1 MEYGPYREP
10 PREPAPPA
18 GPAPYVPPRMPPYL
32 AEKAAAAKLRGLGN
46 HSCGL
51 LLLTQILAGAVM
63 FVIILLRTAVL
74 LRGWSGDPLELAQQ
88 ITPKGN
94 TLILYN
100 YLATFWGM
108 VLCLLIGRNLLRRN
122 IFDCW
127 RRPRTKPSFL
137 AGGVLLM
144 FGAVCVGEL
153 LSAALNAVFQK
164 LGISNGTP
172 NFDLKG
178 DPATDAVLIV
188 YVCLLAPVLE
198 ETLFRGMILPSLLP
212 WGEKFAVA
220 ASSVLFGMFHMNLVQ
235 GVSAFFMG
243 LVLGTVAARSGSVLP
258 GIFIHF
264 LNNSLSMAFLA
275 AGIQKS
281 AALQNAYLALLGV
294 CLLGS
299 VALLRLRRKDYS
311 LSDLQQPDAPPTDR
325 RWSAFFLRSAWF
337 WVMAVMFTATC
348 VLLAVSPASDML
360 QKLS

>member
-10 PREPAPPA
+10 PTGPAPPA
-18 GPAPYVPPRMPPYL
+18 GPAPYVPPRIPPYL
-32 AEKAAAAKLRGLGN
+32 AQKVAAAKLRSLGN

-51 LLLTQILAGAVM
+51 LLLAQVLAGAVTL
-63 FVIILLRTAVL
+63 VIVLLRIAVL
-74 LRGWSGDPLELAQQ
+74 LRGWSGDPLELVQQ

-94 TLILYN
+94 TLILYS
-100 YLATFWGM
+100 YLATFWSM
-108 VLCLLIGRNLLRRN
+108 VLCLLIGRNLLRQNVFGR
-122 IFDCW
+122 W
-127 RRPRTKPSFL
+127 RKPRTKPSFL

-153 LSAALNAVFQK
+153 LSTALNAVFQK

-178 DPATDAVLIV
+178 DPTTDAVLIV
-188 YVCLLAPVLE
+188 YVCFLAPVLE
-198 ETLFRGMILPSLLP
+198 ETLFRGMILPGLLP
-212 WGEKFAVA
+212 WGEKFAVV
-220 ASSVLFGMFHMNLVQ
+220 ASSVLFGMFHMNLLQ
-235 GVSAFFMG
+235 GISAFFMG
-243 LVLGTVAARSGSVLP
+243 LVLGTVAARSGSVFP

-281 AALQNAYLALLGV
+281 SALQNAYLALLGV

-299 VALLRLRRKDYS
+299 AALLRLRREDYS
-311 LSDLQQPDAPPTDR
+311 LSDVQQTEAPPTDR
-325 RWSAFFLRSAWF
+325 RWSAFFLQSGWF
-337 WVMAVMFTATC
+337 WVMAVMFAATC

-360 QKLS
+360 QKIS